1 MNWLLCVCFLAGSAA
16 IAHPSPDSDMI
27 WVTPGSFMM
36 GSKDKSLPD
45 AAPLHQ
51 VELDGFWLDKT
62 EVTNHE
68 FSRFVEATGYKT
80 IAERVPTKEDLPGVP
95 QDKLV
100 PGSLVFTPPKHAVS
114 RACNL
119 NWWRYVPGACWRH
132 PYGPQSNIKGKD
144 NYPVVQIAFFDAQAY
159 AAWAHKRLPTEA
171 EFEYAQR
178 GGLETKYGWGNDL
191 TPKGKWQANLWQ
203 GQFPYR
209 NSKKDGFVTSAPVAS
224 FKPNAYGLF
233 DMTGNVWEWC
243 SDFYDANYYRQ
254 FVDTVAKNP
263 KGPETSF
270 DPDESD
276 IPKRVQKGGSY
287 LCTDEY
293 CTRYILGARGKGEPN
308 SGTSNVGFRCA
319 RSFD

>member
-1 MNWLLCVCFLAGSAA
+1 MNWLLCIFFLASIEAA
-16 IAHPSPDSDMI
+16 CAYPDKEMVWI
-27 WVTPGSFMM
+27 KPGSFTM
-36 GSKDKSLPD
+36 GVQATSFAD
-45 AAPLHQ
+45 ASPAHE

-68 FSRFVEATGYKT
+68 FARFVEATGYKT
-80 IAERVPTKEDLPGVP
+80 IAERVPTKQMLPGVP
-95 QDKLV
+95 EDKLV
-100 PGSLVFTPPKHAVS
+100 AGSLVFTPPKNAVS
-114 RACNL
+114 KACYL

-132 PYGPQSNIKGKD
+132 PFGLKSDIKGKD
-144 NYPVVQIAFFDAQAY
+144 NYPVVQIAFADAQAY

-178 GGLETKYGWGNDL
+178 GGLETKYSWGDCL
-191 TPKGKWQANLWQ
+191 KPKGKWQANLWQ
-203 GQFPYR
+203 GVFPCK
-209 NSKKDGFVTSAPVAS
+209 NSKEDGFVTSAPVAR
-224 FKPNAYGLF
+224 FNPNGYGLF

-243 SDFYDANYYRQ
+243 SDFYHANYYKQ
-254 FVDTVAKNP
+254 FADSVAKNP

-270 DPDESD
+270 DPDEPTV
-276 IPKRVQKGGSY
+276 PKRVQKGGSY

-319 RSFD
+319 RDSD